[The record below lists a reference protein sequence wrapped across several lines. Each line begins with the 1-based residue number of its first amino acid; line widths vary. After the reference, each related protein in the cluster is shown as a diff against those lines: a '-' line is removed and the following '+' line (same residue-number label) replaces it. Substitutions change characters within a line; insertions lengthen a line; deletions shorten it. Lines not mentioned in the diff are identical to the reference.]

1 MKKYKIAAILMFIHG
16 AVMEIGGCLCLIP
29 VFILGQDKFDLNQYF
44 SFVVPY
50 FNNHMELMLIIGAIY
65 GVVRI
70 IGAIGLWQN
79 RMWGLALSII
89 NCIITMILM
98 VFMLPAGIADGV
110 LASAALILILTQYF
124 GAKRIIA

>member
-29 VFILGQDKFDLNQYF
+29 VFIMGQDKFDPNQYF
-44 SFVVPY
+44 SFIVPY

-65 GVVRI
+65 GVIRI

-79 RMWGLALSII
+79 RMWGLALSVI
-89 NCIITMILM
+89 NCIIAMVLM

>member
-124 GAKRIIA
+124 GAKRIIT